1 MGELN
6 LILLGPPGAGKGTQA
21 QRLRQDFGLP
31 YIATGDM
38 FRAEKEEGTE
48 LGREVAKYMD
58 NGDLVP
64 DDLTIKLI
72 VERINAEEAKDGF
85 ILDGFPRTIPQAE
98 ALEAEMDRLARAF
111 TPVCL
116 STAPTRDSSAASPGR
131 RCASRNRSRKYP
143 G

>member
-1 MGELN
+1 MVVGAVQTNTATDAGELTLKTRN
-6 LILLGPPGAGKGTQA
+6 IGPVILLGPPGAGKGTQA

-64 DDLTIKLI
+64 DDLTIRLI
-72 VERINAEEAKDGF
+72 MERINSEEAKMTG
-85 ILDGFPRTIPQAE
+85 ITPP
-98 ALEAEMDRLARAF
+98 AF
-111 TPVCL
+111 T
-116 STAPTRDSSAASPGR
+116 
-131 RCASRNRSRKYP
+131 RNGK
-143 G
+143 